1 MIVKIILNSTEVEK
15 AITLGSLLALVKDLK
30 ENDVKTEDV
39 SSSLRNMPTED
50 NSTPVES
57 VKVQPENP
65 VETKPEELVG
75 STVPISAKTY
85 TRDEL
90 SMAAIGLMDLG
101 KQAELINLLNN
112 VFGVV
117 SIPELPK
124 EKYSEFANKL
134 RELGANI

>member
-15 AITLGSLLALVKDLK
+15 AIASGSLLALAKGLK

-39 SSSLRNMPTED
+39 SSPERSVTTKDDLD
-50 NSTPVES
+50 QIDSVPVASKVNDVSKEES
-57 VKVQPENP
+57 VAP
-65 VETKPEELVG
+65 
-75 STVPISAKTY
+75 TVPTSAKAY

-101 KQAELINLLNN
+101 KQAELINLLN
-112 VFGVV
+112 VEFKVR
-117 SIPELPK
+117 SIQDLPK
-124 EKYSEFANKL
+124 DSYPAFAVRL